1 MLDALDLLLGEAA
14 DGAGR
19 GIHEGTVDK
28 DGFLAVCYVVEEI
41 HSAGSGVDELEVG
54 GGGEFSPAGNLFEAA
69 EQDSA
74 DAFITHEGI
83 AEADDND
90 GFWVSHFSR
99 GIIHRGGGEG
109 NKNGE

>member
-1 MLDALDLLLGEAA
+1 MLDALDLLLGETS